1 MVTTRLDFWYKQNA
15 NGFYDSPRPQ
25 KEFTIRSCGREE
37 WIKFRKYHYLNT
49 EIASACQ
56 CYGLFDANNDI
67 IGFMGVLHQPHGI
80 NKKIKRVSRLVILPD
95 YQGIGLGSKFLNEI
109 AKIYVN
115 NGYDF
120 SIKTSA
126 KNLINSLKKQ
136 NNWCLISY
144 GISNCTSN
152 KSAIDYKRSSLR
164 NNCKTA
170 SFFYKK

>member
-1 MVTTRLDFWYKQNA
+1 
-15 NGFYDSPRPQ
+15 
-25 KEFTIRSCGREE
+25 
-37 WIKFRKYHYLNT
+37 
-49 EIASACQ
+49 
-56 CYGLFDANNDI
+56 
-67 IGFMGVLHQPHGI
+67 MGVLHQPHGI

-126 KNLINSLKKQ
+126 KNLINSLRKQ
-136 NNWCLISY
+136 NDWCLISY

-152 KSAIDYKRSSLR
+152 KNAIDYKRSSLR